1 MIAVARRRDLD
12 ATAASCKT
20 RNKLGNRTVFHRYRP
35 ETTDMLRTCLGDC
48 PDDMEVE
55 VRPGVPLVAKTV
67 ADLRA
72 LNAWSIQN
80 TSCSWMDF
88 RVCRT

>member
-12 ATAASCKT
+12 ATATSCKT